1 MQYSSAAD
9 ATGRMVLRKK
19 SFKASPLVMGF
30 ASFKIVC
37 IFIISD
43 SSAKAQGKT

>member
-1 MQYSSAAD
+1 
-9 ATGRMVLRKK
+9 MVDRTVKK
-19 SFKASPLVMGF
+19 SGNASPLVMGF
-30 ASFKIVC
+30 ASFKIVY